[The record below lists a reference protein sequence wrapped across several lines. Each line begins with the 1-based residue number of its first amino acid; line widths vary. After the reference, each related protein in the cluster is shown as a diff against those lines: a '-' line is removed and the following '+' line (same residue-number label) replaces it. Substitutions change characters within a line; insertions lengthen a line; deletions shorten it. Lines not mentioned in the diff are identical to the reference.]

1 MAPEILYDPG
11 TCTRQTELLAF
22 SQMCSVLSCPWAPF
36 TAILQVSP
44 ECDFYLEAWL
54 PPQVGWGIRS
64 DATSSVFMPVPALTS
79 VFWVA
84 SFLTMDPPA
93 FESPEGGVRS

>member
-22 SQMCSVLSCPWAPF
+22 SRTCSVLSCHWAPF
-36 TAILQVSP
+36 TASLRVSP

-79 VFWVA
+79 VFRVA
-84 SFLTMDPPA
+84 SFLTMDPLG
-93 FESPEGGVRS
+93 FESPEGGG